1 MVYAEVVG
9 DLGAWVYVDA
19 CLGVGLLGD
28 YARDDGDSHGEE
40 LVCHAVVDHG
50 LHHGVAEYDFARAFD
65 GGVVV
70 DHGIDIGVEH
80 FLDV

>member
-9 DLGAWVYVDA
+9 DLCAWVYVDT
-19 CLGVGLLGD
+19 CLGVCLLGD
-28 YARDDGDSHGEE
+28 DAGYDGDTHGEE
-40 LVCHAVVDHG
+40 LVSHAVVDHG
-50 LHHGVAEYDFARAFD
+50 LHHGVAEYDFAGAFD